1 MAQEHGRNSYFQLE
15 DSGGS
20 TLRNLTTYLTDVSST
35 MNQDEAETT
44 TKGQTARTFVQ
55 GHTDCTISLTG
66 RWDNTVTS
74 GPDVVLAGL
83 IGDTGTCGFEWGPEG
98 GTSGKIKYSGE
109 CFLRSY
115 EITSPLEDIVG
126 FTAELRVTGAVTRGT
141 FS

>member
-1 MAQEHGRNSYFQLE
+1 MAQEHGRFSYFQLE

-20 TLRNLTTYLTDVSST
+20 TLRNLTTYLTDVSSNF
-35 MNQDEAETT
+35 NQDEAETT
-44 TKGQTARTFVQ
+44 TKGQTARSFVQ
-55 GHTDCTISLTG
+55 GHTDATLSLSG

-98 GTSGKIKYSGE
+98 GTTGDIKYSGE
-109 CFLRSY
+109 CFLKSY
-115 EITSPLEDIVG
+115 SITSPLEGVVEFD
-126 FTAELRVTGAVTRGT
+126 AELRVTGSVTRGT